1 MNTPSSVPALQ
12 QGFSSDNIAGASP
25 EVMEALLRANAGQ
38 APAYGADDGS
48 LRVQRKLAEI
58 FEHDVEVLLVPTGT
72 AANSLSLAA
81 MTPPWG
87 AVLCHTQSHIAN
99 DECGAPEFFTNGAR
113 LMLLGGEAAKIDPVQ
128 LAAEARRKVGDVH
141 SVQPSCVSITQATET
156 GSVYTLD
163 EIQAI
168 GGICRDAGLPL
179 HMDGA
184 RFANALV
191 SLGCTPAEMTWKA
204 GVEALSFGATKNGVL
219 GAEAIVLFN
228 PARARELAFRRK
240 RGGHLFSKMRLLSAQ
255 MEAYLTD
262 DLWLKNAR
270 QANAMATRLA
280 AGMQGLPGVTL
291 QGPADANILFCQL
304 PAHAIEGL
312 LEQGFR
318 FYYDRWG
325 PGVVRLVTSF
335 ATQEQE
341 VDYFLSALRAQV
353 A

>member
-1 MNTPSSVPALQ
+1 MTTPPNAPALQ

-25 EVMEALLRANAGQ
+25 EVMDALLRANAGQ
-38 APAYGADDGS
+38 SAAYGADEGS
-48 LRVQRKLAEI
+48 ARVQRQLSDI
-58 FEHDVEVLLVPTGT
+58 FERDVEVLLVPTGT

-87 AVLCHTQSHIAN
+87 AVLCHEQSHIAN

-113 LMLLGGEAAKIDPVQ
+113 LMLLGGDAAKIDPVQ
-128 LAAEARRKVGDVH
+128 LEAQARRKVGDVH

-168 GGICRDAGLPL
+168 GSLCRDASLPL

-191 SLGCTPAEMTWKA
+191 SLNCTPAAMTWQA

-228 PARARELAFRRK
+228 PERARELAFRRK

-255 MEAYLTD
+255 MEAYLQD

-270 QANAMATRLA
+270 QANAMAARLA
-280 AGMQGLPGVTL
+280 AGMQDLPGVTL

-304 PAHAIEGL
+304 PAHAISGL
-312 LEQGFR
+312 LDQGFR
-318 FYYDRWG
+318 FYHDRWG
-325 PGVVRLVTSF
+325 QGVVRLVTSF
-335 ATQEQE
+335 ATQAQD
-341 VDYFLSALRAQV
+341 VDHFLAALRAQV
-353 A
+353 V